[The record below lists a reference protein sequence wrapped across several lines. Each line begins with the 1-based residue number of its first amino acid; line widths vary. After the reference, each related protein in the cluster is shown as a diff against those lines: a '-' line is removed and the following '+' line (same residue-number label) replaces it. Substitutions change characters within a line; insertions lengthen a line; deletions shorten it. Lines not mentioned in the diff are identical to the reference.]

1 MKRRWLALGALGLA
15 LLGSVPVMAD
25 DMVQNLDP
33 SLHLFCRDDKR
44 VFQPLYQGVSQ
55 LGTFKQTSLGAL
67 YEGMTRHF
75 GWTGSLHST
84 SDTIGYLVFSQTG
97 TRAAKETIIW
107 AVEPHADGVALLH
120 MHVRTDGAK
129 DDLSGTKMCG
139 VTWTIV
145 NERN

>member
-84 SDTIGYLVFSQTG
+84 SDTIG
-97 TRAAKETIIW
+97 IW
-107 AVEPHADGVALLH
+107 SFPKPVPAL
-120 MHVRTDGAK
+120 RK
-129 DDLSGTKMCG
+129 KPLSGPWSRMPMELPCYTCMYGRTAPK
-139 VTWTIV
+139 TICQ
-145 NERN
+145 EPKCAA